1 MSGCQECLEP
11 ADGKTIALP
20 AAAAGLGD
28 VQNVLAPVDMV
39 PPSPVQL
46 VAAAKIG
53 PRMDRRWVTAALML
67 VMVLASMEQ
76 TVTSTAMPTI
86 IGSLHG
92 LEHYSWVASIYLL
105 ACTVSMPL
113 YGRLA
118 DALGRKRVIL
128 FAIGLFALSSML
140 AATARS
146 MPELIAYRGLQGL
159 GAGGIMPV
167 VLTIL
172 GDIFTLEERAKIQGL
187 FSAVWGTAAL
197 AGPALGWFL
206 VVTLGWRSIFFVNLP
221 FGLLGFIV
229 LMKSYYDQE
238 RPRAVHLDLPAI
250 GSLAVGCMAL
260 LMLVSR
266 LGPGGWPLNI
276 SLALVGIAAL
286 AMFLFVASERRSTDP
301 IMPVDLLMNRS
312 IGPSL
317 LGSLLLG
324 IGFLSLDTFVPL
336 YVQGVRGGGAGA
348 AAWVVTPVML
358 TWAMSGIIAAP
369 LVVRWGFRN
378 VSMLGSVLIVLG
390 FSGLLVCTAMGVSKH
405 VLAAV
410 LALTGLGFGPAS
422 MSFLLSAQNAVSWQ
436 RRGIVTS
443 SIQFFRTIGGS
454 LGIGILGAV
463 FNIITLPKLATLES
477 SGVTPAKLLD
487 PHLRSQLSPQILH
500 SAGWMIDGGLHW
512 VFIGMLA
519 VAILQLIVS
528 RWMPTHRVDRAPTK
542 AEMAEAMVG

>member
-1 MSGCQECLEP
+1 MMDRCQESLQAIEN
-11 ADGKTIALP
+11 L
-20 AAAAGLGD
+20 AAEGSASGNGHASM
-28 VQNVLAPVDMV
+28 AVDMV
-39 PPSPVQL
+39 PPSPVQIE
-46 VAAAKIG
+46 AAHKTV
-53 PRMDRRWVTAALML
+53 PRLDRRWVTAAVML

-118 DALGRKRVIL
+118 DSLGRKRVIL
-128 FAIGLFALSSML
+128 FSISLFAISSML
-140 AATARS
+140 ASTART
-146 MPELIAYRGLQGL
+146 MPQLIIFRGLQGL

-172 GDIFTLEERAKIQGL
+172 GDIFTIEERARIQGL

-206 VVTLGWRSIFFVNLP
+206 IATLGWRSIFFVNLP
-221 FGLLGFIV
+221 FGLLAMLV
-229 LMKSYYDQE
+229 LIRFYHDQE
-238 RPRAVHLDLPAI
+238 KPHSVDLDLAGI
-250 GSLAVGCMAL
+250 ISLAVGCMGL

-266 LGPGGWPLNI
+266 LGPGGWPMPFSI
-276 SLALVGIAAL
+276 ALAVIAAV
-286 AMFLFVASERRSTDP
+286 AMTCFVFSERTSANP
-301 IMPVDLLMNRS
+301 VMPVDLLLNRA

-317 LGSLLLG
+317 LGSCLLG

-358 TWAMSGIIAAP
+358 TWALSGIGAAP

-378 VSMLGSVLIVLG
+378 TSMLGSILIVIG
-390 FSGLLVCTAMGVSKH
+390 FTGLLVCTSHDVSRQ

-410 LALTGLGFGPAS
+410 LAVTGLGFGPAS
-422 MSFLLSAQNAVSWQ
+422 MAFFLSAQNAVSWQ
-436 RRGIVTS
+436 RRGIITS
-443 SIQFFRTIGGS
+443 SVQFFRTAGGS
-454 LGIGILGAV
+454 MGIGVLGAI
-463 FNIITLPKLATLES
+463 FNIVTLPKLATIES
-477 SGVTPAKLLD
+477 AGITSATFLD
-487 PHLRSQLSPQILH
+487 PHLRDQLPPQILKD
-500 SAGWMIDGGLHW
+500 AGWMIAGGLHW
-512 VFIGMLA
+512 VFIAMLS

-528 RWMPTHRVDRAPTK
+528 RWLPMHEEPRELSKV
-542 AEMAEAMVG
+542 EMAEAMVG